1 MISKTPVL
9 NDRQLSGAS
18 ARPDLQRIT
27 YRPLVD
33 SATWH
38 AFSRETNDCTV
49 SALAIS
55 ARVSYGA
62 SYAFWAWK
70 GRRPQHGVYVPRHLP
85 TLVRRYGRLP
95 VRLSPVPFRPRSL
108 MLGTFLSRYPEGRY
122 FVLLCCHAVAVADG
136 CAFDWNETTKR
147 IVIGAWRVSDSPKN
161 NAK

>member
-1 MISKTPVL
+1 V
-9 NDRQLSGAS
+9 NFD
-18 ARPDLQRIT
+18 RIT

-38 AFSRETNDCTV
+38 AFSRETDDCTV

-55 ARVSYGA
+55 GRVSYRA

-85 TLVRRYGRLP
+85 TLVRRYGKLP
-95 VRLSPVPFRPRSL
+95 VRLLPVPFRPRSL
-108 MLGTFLSRYPEGRY
+108 TLKTFLSRYPEGRY
-122 FVLLCCHAVAVADG
+122 FVLLCNHAVAVVEG
-136 CAFDWNETTKR
+136 CAIDWSENTRRR
-147 IVIGAWRVSDSPKN
+147 IVIGAWRVSDSTKN